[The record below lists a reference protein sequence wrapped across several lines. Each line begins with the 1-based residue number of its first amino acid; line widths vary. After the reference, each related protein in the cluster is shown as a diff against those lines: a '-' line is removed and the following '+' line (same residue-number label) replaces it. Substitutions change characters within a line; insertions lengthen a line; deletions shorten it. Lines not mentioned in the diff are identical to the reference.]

1 MELKNSLD
9 WEKIKVE
16 IKKLGRMLPA
26 FSNDFYRITIR
37 LDTLVKE
44 LGNLEVEHRRSKS
57 HFSKDSCKNKVK
69 QINEELN
76 QLRKIHLMSVLSK

>member
-16 IKKLGRMLPA
+16 IKKLSKMLPA

-37 LDTLVKE
+37 LETLVKE
-44 LGNLEVEHRRSKS
+44 LGNLEVEHRRSKTHS
-57 HFSKDSCKNKVK
+57 SKDHCKKKVK
-69 QINEELN
+69 QINEEIK
-76 QLRKIHLMSVLSK
+76 QLQKIHLMSVLSR